1 MTTAPGGSEPSRLS
15 TPDVASH
22 RKAVAKRLARA
33 GFIAADEEAAELIRS
48 AGADA
53 ALLESLLER
62 RLTGEPLAWITGRVT
77 FCGIEI
83 EIDPGVY
90 VPRWQ
95 SEPLARG
102 AAKRLGVDGVAID
115 LCTGSGAV
123 AKAIMAARPAAA
135 VFASDL
141 DSRAVACARRN
152 GVDAY
157 LGDLFDPI
165 PRALA
170 GSVDVIVAV
179 VPYVPTADLPL
190 LQRDTFSFESPLS
203 YDGGPDGTDILRR
216 VLRESPRFLHRGGG
230 LLLEIGG
237 KQAEALR
244 ADLDHLGY
252 RKVTLLHDEEG
263 DLRGL
268 EATLT

>member
-1 MTTAPGGSEPSRLS
+1 VADRLS
-15 TPDVASH
+15 
-22 RKAVAKRLARA
+22 RA
-33 GFIAADEEAAELIRS
+33 GFIAAEEEAAELILR
-48 AGADA
+48 AGGDA
-53 ALLESLLER
+53 GLLESLLGR
-62 RLTGEPLAWITGRVT
+62 RLTGEPLAWITGKVT
-77 FCGIEI
+77 FCDIEI

-102 AAKRLGVDGVAID
+102 AARRLGVDGVAID
-115 LCTGSGAV
+115 LCTGSGAL
-123 AKAIMAARPAAA
+123 AKVIMASRPAAG

-141 DSRAVACARRN
+141 DPRAVACARRN

-165 PRALA
+165 PQALA
-170 GSVDVIVAV
+170 GSVDLIVAV

-216 VLRESPRFLHRGGG
+216 VLRESPRFLRPGGA

-237 KQAEALR
+237 KQAEELR
-244 ADLDHLGY
+244 ADLDHSGY
-252 RKVTLLHDEEG
+252 REATLLYDEEG
-263 DLRGL
+263 DLRGI
-268 EATLT
+268 ETTLI

>member
-1 MTTAPGGSEPSRLS
+1 MGSSRGDPG
-15 TPDVASH
+15 
-22 RKAVAKRLARA
+22 
-33 GFIAADEEAAELIRS
+33 
-48 AGADA
+48 
-53 ALLESLLER
+53 LLQTLVER
-62 RLTGEPLAWITGRVT
+62 RLTGEPLAWITGKTT

-83 EIDPGVY
+83 AIDPGVY

-95 SEPLARG
+95 SEPLARQ

-115 LCTGSGAV
+115 LCTGSGAI
-123 AKAIMAARPAAA
+123 AKTLLTARPGAG

-141 DSRAVACARRN
+141 DSRAIACARRN

-157 LGDLFDPI
+157 LGDLFNPI
-165 PRALA
+165 PTALA
-170 GSVDVIVAV
+170 GSVDLVVAV

-216 VLRESPRFLHRGGG
+216 VLRESPRFLRRGGA
-230 LLLEIGG
+230 LLLELGG
-237 KQAEALR
+237 KQAQALKG
-244 ADLDHLGY
+244 DLARLGY
-252 RKVTLLHDEEG
+252 REVTLLYDEEG